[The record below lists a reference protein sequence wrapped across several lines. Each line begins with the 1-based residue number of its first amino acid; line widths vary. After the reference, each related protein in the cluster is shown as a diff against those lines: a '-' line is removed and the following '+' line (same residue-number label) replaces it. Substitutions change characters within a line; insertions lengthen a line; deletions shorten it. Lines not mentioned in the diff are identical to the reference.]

1 MKRFSIC
8 ALLNIVLSAVIAA
21 GSVSFLGPC
30 IHEDGSYGACHWAGR
45 AMFGIGL
52 LLAAE
57 SVFTM
62 FCGDSRIRQGAFVPL
77 LFTSCLGCLIPG
89 SLIDLCHM
97 ATMRC
102 RALMQPAMLILCAIS
117 ALVSLAGFFAERNKA
132 RKQA

>member
-21 GSVSFLGPC
+21 GSASFLGPC

>member
-117 ALVSLAGFFAERNKA
+117 ALVSLAGFFAERNNA